1 MVDILLS
8 TYNGEKYLSSQLD
21 SLLSQTF
28 KDYRIIVRDDGSSDD
43 TANIIRSYKE
53 KNPNKF
59 ILLNNNNQNLG
70 STNSFFEL
78 LKNSTSDLI
87 MFCDQDDVWNKD
99 KVEKTVS
106 FYEKNCKDRNRPT
119 LVHSAVS
126 VVNEN
131 LSLIAKETENFN
143 QKKCGMERSL
153 ASQVFNNDV
162 TGCTVLVNSAMRDV
176 LKPIDFQSH
185 KVIQHDWLMALIAYV
200 NNAKFFLPEKTLLYR
215 QHKNNVIGTKKLS
228 ILQKILLKIKKGIQY
243 PYYKQVETLLLIT
256 KPIKY
261 KNEKL
266 LQEFSNLK
274 TKNKFL
280 RILWHI
286 KNKFFRNGNIC
297 YKFYQLIAC

>member
-8 TYNGEKYLSSQLD
+8 TYNGEKYLCPQLD

-28 KDYRIIVRDDGSSDD
+28 KDYRIIVRDDGSYDN
-43 TANIIRSYKE
+43 TNKIIHGYK
-53 KNPNKF
+53 KKYPNKF
-59 ILLNNNNQNLG
+59 ILLSNNNQNLG

-78 LKNSTSDLI
+78 LKKSTSDLI

-99 KVEKTVS
+99 KVEKTVL
-106 FYEKNCKDRNRPT
+106 FYEKNCKDQNKPT

-131 LSLIAKETENFN
+131 LSLIENETENFN
-143 QKKCGMERSL
+143 QKKCGMARSL

-162 TGCTVLVNSAMRDV
+162 TGCTVLVNSAMRDI
-176 LKPIDFQSH
+176 LKSIDFQSH
-185 KVIQHDWLMALIAYV
+185 KVIQHDWLMALISYL
-200 NNAKFFLPEKTLLYR
+200 NNSKLFLQEKTMLYR

-228 ILQKILLKIKKGIQY
+228 IFQKILLKIKKGIQY
-243 PYYKQVETLLLIT
+243 PYYEQVETLLLIT

-266 LQEFSNLK
+266 LEEFSNLK

-286 KNKFFRNGNIC
+286 KNKFFRDGNIC
-297 YKFYQLIAC
+297 YKLYQLIAC